1 MGAQGKQAVGTR
13 VASSSWQ
20 PRPCLRQR
28 TAPGGRRGPPRCAS
42 ICVSH
47 RLAAPYLPPP
57 ASPLA
62 AARGRWHQSAGKPVP
77 GLSSQA
83 RCGRARPAVPSVCSA
98 PPDGGA
104 GVSPGT
110 AAPPAH
116 AQIFIARVVRRLM
129 GFTIFGICRSQSW
142 APAGRQAGEPPST
155 QMNTAN
161 PPPVPGI
168 SSPRQTAREAGVEGN
183 EVGRAQQVQ
192 EETLG
197 KGHECTRQQRI
208 RRGWVPAPRAACC
221 RGGMGVGSPGCHPS
235 ATPVFCSV
243 TARGP
248 AVPEPG
254 PAASLALARPGRFP
268 CARALRID
276 VPATLGRSGLPRLSR
291 SAPSR
296 RRAGAGRLPRSAR
309 CQPRPHVTTEASC
322 AVLSPA
328 APAA

>member
-1 MGAQGKQAVGTR
+1 MLSGAGVGALPCCELFLAVPPAEPPGRVGWEQMGVQGKQAVGPR

-62 AARGRWHQSAGKPVP
+62 AARGRWHQSAGEPVP

-104 GVSPGT
+104 GVSLGT
-110 AAPPAH
+110 AAPPAPV
-116 AQIFIARVVRRLM
+116 QIFIARVVRRLM

-155 QMNTAN
+155 QMNTGK
-161 PPPVPGI
+161 P
-168 SSPRQTAREAGVEGN
+168 SPCSRYLYSQLNSQGRQG
-183 EVGRAQQVQ
+183 
-192 EETLG
+192 
-197 KGHECTRQQRI
+197 
-208 RRGWVPAPRAACC
+208 
-221 RGGMGVGSPGCHPS
+221 
-235 ATPVFCSV
+235 
-243 TARGP
+243 
-248 AVPEPG
+248 
-254 PAASLALARPGRFP
+254 
-268 CARALRID
+268 
-276 VPATLGRSGLPRLSR
+276 
-291 SAPSR
+291 
-296 RRAGAGRLPRSAR
+296 
-309 CQPRPHVTTEASC
+309 
-322 AVLSPA
+322 
-328 APAA
+328 